1 MKPTT
6 SKTTKAK
13 GAKSE
18 GAAQDPSRGKKPQA
32 SRAAKEPKP
41 KKERAL
47 KEARVVFAFRL
58 TQAERDQIHKAA
70 GPGKASRFVLSA
82 ALAAAS
88 GDREALRSLAA
99 AAQSN
104 LK

>member
-6 SKTTKAK
+6 SKTPKSKTAKTEAALQGPKTGKKAK
-13 GAKSE
+13 ANKG
-18 GAAQDPSRGKKPQA
+18 PKPRKEQA
-32 SRAAKEPKP
+32 PKEPQ
-41 KKERAL
+41 
-47 KEARVVFAFRL
+47 VVFAFRL
-58 TQAERDQIHKAA
+58 SQAERDRIHKAA

-99 AAQSN
+99 TAQSH